1 MVAPMPMDS
10 RCPRCES
17 ALLIPQRSTAAG
29 GGRLVVDLRCAEC
42 SAWTEATL
50 SRAQLAEI
58 ERDNIA
64 GRTELLGAY
73 ERCVSESM
81 EALVHCFGVALERD
95 LVGPD
100 DFAPRRPALS

>member
-1 MVAPMPMDS
+1 MHT

-17 ALLIPQRSTAAG
+17 ELLIPQRSTTAG
-29 GGRLVVDLRCAEC
+29 GGDVLVDLRCAEC
-42 SAWTEATL
+42 SDWTQVTL
-50 SRAQLAEI
+50 SRAQLAELD
-58 ERDNIA
+58 RAHIA
-64 GRTELLGAY
+64 GRSELLSAY

-81 EALVHCFGVALERD
+81 EALAHCLGVALAED